1 MKTYGR
7 LGPAAPEAGWVPAPR
22 YLLRRARILRQL
34 EGIAPCETVEIGC
47 GAGVL
52 LHELTA
58 RGFRCHALESSPEA
72 RVLAGQLAAD
82 AGIDIRLVEQPG
94 DDWAG
99 RFPLLMAFEVLEHI
113 EHDREALQ
121 AWRSWM
127 PSGATLL
134 LSVPAHM
141 SKWNPSDVWAGHFRR
156 YERRALEALL
166 RASGFEPEAVEC
178 YGFPLAT
185 VSEKL
190 TARRYARAIKPGE
203 PMYLLNMR
211 FAHVYL
217 HHRYS
222 LEGLIKNI
230 GGKFSEG
237 KTQVGKSMTLEPGT
251 YLING
256 YAGFDRIDD
265 KLASSPVLQLA
276 IRSESGQEMGTAF
289 TGEFPSGNI
298 EQSTS
303 VTRVVTVDKTTKVNA
318 YVFG

>member
-190 TARRYARAIKPGE
+190 TARRYARAIKPGDE
-203 PMYLLNMR
+203 R
-211 FAHVYL
+211 TV
-217 HHRYS
+217 
-222 LEGLIKNI
+222 
-230 GGKFSEG
+230 EG
-237 KTQVGKSMTLEPGT
+237 KQVNSHRSGIDRSHVMKWFPLMDNPLGRTAVALAELAQRPFLGAE
-251 YLING
+251 LGNG
-256 YAGFDRIDD
+256 YLVRA
-265 KLASSPVLQLA
+265 
-276 IRSESGQEMGTAF
+276 TA
-289 TGEFPSGNI
+289 
-298 EQSTS
+298 
-303 VTRVVTVDKTTKVNA
+303 R
-318 YVFG
+318 

>member
-1 MKTYGR
+1 MKIHGR

-34 EGIAPCETVEIGC
+34 EGMTPCETLEIGC

-52 LHELTA
+52 LHELTT

-72 RVLAGQLAAD
+72 RELAGQLAREAE
-82 AGIDIRLVEQPG
+82 IDIPLFERPG
-94 DDWAG
+94 ADWEG

-113 EHDREALQ
+113 ENDREALQ

-156 YERRALEALL
+156 YERRGLEALL
-166 RASGFEPEAVEC
+166 RTAGFEPEAVEC

-190 TARRYARAIKPGE
+190 TAGRYARANKPGDD
-203 PMYLLNMR
+203 R
-211 FAHVYL
+211 TA
-217 HHRYS
+217 
-222 LEGLIKNI
+222 
-230 GGKFSEG
+230 EG
-237 KTQVGKSMTLEPGT
+237 KQANSHRSGIDRSHVMKWFPLMDNPLGRAAVTLAVLAQRPFLGT
-251 YLING
+251 ELGNG
-256 YAGFDRIDD
+256 YLVRA
-265 KLASSPVLQLA
+265 
-276 IRSESGQEMGTAF
+276 TA
-289 TGEFPSGNI
+289 
-298 EQSTS
+298 
-303 VTRVVTVDKTTKVNA
+303 R
-318 YVFG
+318 